1 MIKDSIDHDEVI
13 LKFLKKQ
20 RKRIKKIRTKCD
32 GKKEDNNKE
41 DCNEEKENKK

>member
-1 MIKDSIDHDEVI
+1 MIKDDISHDEVI

-20 RKRIKKIRTKCD
+20 RIRIKKIRTKCN
-32 GKKEDNNKE
+32 GKKENNGKK